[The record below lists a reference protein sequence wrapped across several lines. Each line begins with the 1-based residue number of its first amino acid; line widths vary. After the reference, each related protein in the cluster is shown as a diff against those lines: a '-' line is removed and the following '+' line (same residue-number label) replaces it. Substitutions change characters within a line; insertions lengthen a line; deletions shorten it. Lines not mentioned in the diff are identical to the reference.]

1 MQKFKKNDQV
11 IVISGNDRG
20 KIGKITKVLGEKL
33 VVEGVNIATFHQ
45 KPTSQQPGKILKIE
59 KAIHRSNVSH
69 CENGKPVKIKFV
81 VESKEGKP
89 FSKKIRIS
97 KKTENKI

>member
-11 IVISGNDRG
+11 IIISGNDRG

-33 VVEGVNIATFHQ
+33 VVQGVNIATFHQ

-69 CENGKPVKIKFV
+69 CENGKPVKIKFI

>member
-69 CENGKPVKIKFV
+69 CENGKPIKIKFI

>member
-11 IVISGNDRG
+11 IIISGNDRG

-69 CENGKPVKIKFV
+69 CENGKPVKIKFI

>member
-11 IVISGNDRG
+11 IIISGNDRG

-69 CENGKPVKIKFV
+69 CENGKPIKIKFI

>member
-11 IVISGNDRG
+11 IIISGNDRG

-33 VVEGVNIATFHQ
+33 VVQGVNIATFHQ

-69 CENGKPVKIKFV
+69 CENGKPIKIKFI

>member
-11 IVISGNDRG
+11 IIISGNDRG

-69 CENGKPVKIKFV
+69 CENGKPVKIKFII
-81 VESKEGKP
+81 ESKEGKP